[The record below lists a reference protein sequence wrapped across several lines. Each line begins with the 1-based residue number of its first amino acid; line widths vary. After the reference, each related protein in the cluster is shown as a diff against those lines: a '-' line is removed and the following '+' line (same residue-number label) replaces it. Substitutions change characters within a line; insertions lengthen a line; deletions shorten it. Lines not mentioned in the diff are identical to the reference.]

1 MRPVAANV
9 AAMLPTHDGSFRF
22 FRFAGI
28 QVYVH
33 WSWFIVAV
41 YKVEKLSRTR
51 GYSELLWSVA
61 EYFALFLIVLLHEF
75 GHAFACRQTGGK
87 ADQIILWPLG
97 GVAFVQPPPR
107 PGAELW
113 SIAAGPL
120 VNVVLVPVLW
130 VFAYIADAQGWTIA
144 NPDLS
149 LFLAAVF
156 WMNLGL
162 LLFNL
167 LPVYPL
173 DGGQIL
179 RALLWFRFGRARSL
193 QVSVIIGFV
202 GVAGL
207 VGLAILSKSLW
218 IGLAAIFTGYLCVKG
233 YRQAQGLFALAKL
246 PRHTGVA
253 CPECRERPPGGPLWS
268 CGQCGNRFDPFST
281 RAVCPHC
288 GTVRPAVPCVHC
300 GTASP
305 IERWET
311 VPRAGRGTPPVIDV

>member
-1 MRPVAANV
+1 VRPVAANV

-41 YKVEKLSRTR
+41 IEISVRSRNYTVPV
-51 GYSELLWSVA
+51 WNAA
-61 EYFALFLIVLLHEF
+61 EYLALFLIVLLHEF

-120 VNVVLVPVLW
+120 VNVVLAPVLFGLAY
-130 VFAYIADAQGWTIA
+130 FARAQGWTA
-144 NPDLS
+144 DNPDLR
-149 LFLAAVF
+149 LFLNDVF
-156 WMNLGL
+156 RINL
-162 LLFNL
+162 LLLVFNL
-167 LPVYPL
+167 LPIYPL

-179 RALLWFRFGRARSL
+179 RSLLWFGVGKARSL
-193 QVSVIIGFV
+193 QVAAIIGFV

-207 VGLAILSKSLW
+207 VGLAVWWESLW
-218 IGLAAIFTGYLCVKG
+218 TGIMALFIGQRCFEGYKH
-233 YRQAQGLFALAKL
+233 AQGLFALAKI

-253 CPECRERPPGGPLWS
+253 CPECKERPPGGPLWA

-288 GTVRPAVPCVHC
+288 GTVQPVVPCVHC

-311 VPRAGRGTPPVIDV
+311 VPRAGRGAPPVIDV